1 MRKHPKHLK
10 IYMFSNRLTQVEAQ
24 HDGCTDTEGL
34 SLIADTL
41 NRFPE
46 MVCS

>member
-1 MRKHPKHLK
+1 
-10 IYMFSNRLTQVEAQ
+10 MFSNRFLLRLTQVEAQ